1 MTAPESS
8 YGFVSFRMKPGL
20 FRDGSRSTFESMNS
34 VQLIGNL
41 ATDVEL
47 RDVGQKEEA
56 EQKKVASFLL
66 AIDRGSR
73 DGGADFV
80 WITAWDRQAELCAQ
94 YLGKGGR
101 VAVVGRLKSRTWE
114 QDGRRR
120 DAVEV
125 VARRV
130 EFLTRPAGEGTQ
142 DESGGEVIPF
152 ETATT
157 A

>member
-1 MTAPESS
+1 
-8 YGFVSFRMKPGL
+8 
-20 FRDGSRSTFESMNS
+20 MNS

-47 RDVGQKEEA
+47 RDVADE
-56 EQKKVASFLL
+56 KKVANFLL

-80 WITAWDRQAELCAQ
+80 WISAWDRQAELCAQ

-101 VAVVGRLKSRTWE
+101 VAVDGRLKSRTWE
-114 QDGRRR
+114 QDGKRR
-120 DAVEV
+120 DAIEV

-130 EFLTRPAGEGTQ
+130 EFLSAPSRDDPSLDAGA
-142 DESGGEVIPF
+142 EVIPF
-152 ETATT
+152 EAATA
-157 A
+157 

>member
-1 MTAPESS
+1 
-8 YGFVSFRMKPGL
+8 
-20 FRDGSRSTFESMNS
+20 MNS

-47 RDVGQKEEA
+47 REIGASGDG
-56 EQKKVASFLL
+56 KKVASFLL
-66 AIDRGSR
+66 AVGRGSR

-80 WITAWDRQAELCAQ
+80 WVSAWERQGELCAE
-94 YLGKGGR
+94 YLGKGNKVGIE
-101 VAVVGRLKSRTWE
+101 GRLKSRTWE

-130 EFLTRPAGEGTQ
+130 DFLSPPDTT
-142 DESGGEVIPF
+142 SGAEVIPF
-152 ETATT
+152 EAATA
-157 A
+157 